1 MEVINYP
8 DAKNVVICGD
18 IHGDFKPLVHKL
30 CKSLGLKDTLLI
42 VAGDCGFGF
51 KTRKEHE
58 ALLNRLERK
67 LRKANNWITFV
78 RGNHDDPSY
87 YSESKINTERWR
99 TVPDYSVIRANGH
112 NILCVGG
119 AVSIDRAM
127 RRPQN
132 TTQRPTF
139 WADEAPVFRPD
150 EIESIPEDIRIDTVV
165 SHTAPSSCEISSQAG
180 ILTWALFDST
190 LLQDCAQER
199 STMNM
204 VKAFLEKQGHHPQD
218 WFYGHFHQSW
228 TGTIDDTRFHMLD
241 IMEFKELR
249 KHTENNE

>member
-8 DAKNVVICGD
+8 DAETVVICGD

-30 CKSLGLKDTLLI
+30 CNQLGLKDTLLI

-51 KTRKEHE
+51 DKPAYYVTVYKQI
-58 ALLNRLERK
+58 ARL
-67 LRKANNWITFV
+67 LRKANNWVVFV

-87 YSESKINTERWR
+87 FADHRINYTRWH
-99 TVPDYSVIRANGH
+99 TVADYSVIKANEH

-119 AVSIDRAM
+119 AISIDRAI
-127 RRPQN
+127 RIPRN
-132 TTQRPTF
+132 TKEKPIF

-150 EIESIPEDIRIDTVV
+150 EIQSIPADIRIDTVV

-180 ILTWALFDST
+180 ILTWALYDST
-190 LLQDCAQER
+190 LLRDCARER
-199 STMNM
+199 HTMDR
-204 VKAFLEKQGHHPQD
+204 VKAFLKKQGHHPKD

-228 TGTIDDTRFHMLD
+228 TGIIDDTRFHMLD

-249 KHTENNE
+249 KHTKNNE